1 LDGFLVGLFEGFLV
15 GLFVGLA
22 VGLIVGPLGLLDGLL
37 GGFCVFVGATVAI
50 VLGCRVLVMMSFSG
64 QFQTLLKSWVLVNS
78 SSSYISGFCL
88 TPKVLAKAQT
98 RGGATS
104 GRPERETLSDE
115 SSSTHKAELDCTPNS
130 LASLQIFDFS
140 PKAPTLFLL

>member
-50 VLGCRVLVMMSFSG
+50 VLDCRVLVMMSFSG
-64 QFQTLLKSWVLVNS
+64 QF
-78 SSSYISGFCL
+78 
-88 TPKVLAKAQT
+88 
-98 RGGATS
+98 
-104 GRPERETLSDE
+104 
-115 SSSTHKAELDCTPNS
+115 
-130 LASLQIFDFS
+130 
-140 PKAPTLFLL
+140 